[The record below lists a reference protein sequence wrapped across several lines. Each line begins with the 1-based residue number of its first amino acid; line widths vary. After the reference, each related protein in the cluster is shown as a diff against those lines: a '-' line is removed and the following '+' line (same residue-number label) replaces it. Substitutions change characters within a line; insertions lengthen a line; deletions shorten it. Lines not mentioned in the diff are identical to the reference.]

1 MFSSILQMWQL
12 RHHEIKPFAQGCTV
26 SGRAEVQR
34 DSRLLYFA
42 VTAKLSGLF
51 TKFPDVFSLQEFYF
65 LGLVVV
71 VGGWEEQIVWKIN
84 HSEQRLFI
92 PEL

>member
-1 MFSSILQMWQL
+1 MFNSILQMWQL
-12 RHHEIKPFAQGCTV
+12 RHHEFKPFAQGCTG

-51 TKFPDVFSLQEFYF
+51 AKFPDVFSLQ
-65 LGLVVV
+65 
-71 VGGWEEQIVWKIN
+71 
-84 HSEQRLFI
+84 
-92 PEL
+92 